1 MHPYFVEFP
10 SFEDIY
16 NIDFSAD
23 VNLTA
28 LNFSL
33 DMQLLDDI
41 VYKLNSYNLPFDL
54 FVLDV
59 NGDSPIQCSQLEIMK
74 PSTYKLDVQTI
85 TIRAADLKTEFTSEV
100 LIPENSDNREQSGQ
114 NSHSQLGR
122 SAAESTNL
130 GFAGPIKCTLCF
142 CIRAKE

>member
-1 MHPYFVEFP
+1 M
-10 SFEDIY
+10 
-16 NIDFSAD
+16 DFLFTRYISSNPIQGKIRKIV

-33 DMQLLDDI
+33 DKQILDDI
-41 VYKLNSYNLPFDL
+41 RHKLNSYNLPFDL

-59 NGDSPIQCSQLEIMK
+59 NGESPIQCSQLEIMK

-85 TIRAADLKTEFTSEV
+85 TIRAADVKPEFTSEV

-114 NSHSQLGR
+114 YPLISSSGTVLLKPPILALLALL
-122 SAAESTNL
+122 SVL
-130 GFAGPIKCTLCF
+130 FAF
-142 CIRAKE
+142 V

>member
-16 NIDFSAD
+16 NIDYSAD
-23 VNLTA
+23 VNMTA

-41 VYKLNSYNLPFDL
+41 KHELNSYNLPFDL

-59 NGDSPIQCSQLEIMK
+59 NGESPIQCSQLEIMK

-85 TIRAADLKTEFTSEV
+85 TIRAADVKPEFTSEV

-114 NSHSQLGR
+114 YPLIR
-122 SAAESTNL
+122 SSGTVLLKAPILALQALLSVL
-130 GFAGPIKCTLCF
+130 FAF
-142 CIRAKE
+142 V

>member
-41 VYKLNSYNLPFDL
+41 K
-54 FVLDV
+54 
-59 NGDSPIQCSQLEIMK
+59 QL
-74 PSTYKLDVQTI
+74 
-85 TIRAADLKTEFTSEV
+85 
-100 LIPENSDNREQSGQ
+100 
-114 NSHSQLGR
+114 
-122 SAAESTNL
+122 
-130 GFAGPIKCTLCF
+130 
-142 CIRAKE
+142 

>member
-16 NIDFSAD
+16 NIDYSAD

-41 VYKLNSYNLPFDL
+41 RHKLNSYNLPFDL

-59 NGDSPIQCSQLEIMK
+59 NGESPIQCSQLETTK

-85 TIRAADLKTEFTSEV
+85 TIRAAEVKPEFTSQVE
-100 LIPENSDNREQSGQ
+100 IPEDSDNREQSGQ
-114 NSHSQLGR
+114 YHLIR
-122 SAAESTNL
+122 SSGTVLLKAPVLALLALLSVL
-130 GFAGPIKCTLCF
+130 FAF
-142 CIRAKE
+142 V